1 MQWDTEKKKNHVTH
15 FITIFNLLWWSETK
29 FPVIRGTLV
38 SSWKLINIPKHRNIG
53 LNIKEK
59 TDGKTDSY
67 STNTLDL
74 VGKNLKKAIIN
85 LVQKVRENNGK
96 DIWKMSRYR
105 DYLNLCEELI
115 KSSRTG
121 S

>member
-1 MQWDTEKKKNHVTH
+1 M
-15 FITIFNLLWWSETK
+15 
-29 FPVIRGTLV
+29 
-38 SSWKLINIPKHRNIG
+38 
-53 LNIKEK
+53 NIKEK
-59 TDGKTDSY
+59 TDGKTESY

-85 LVQKVRENNGK
+85 LVQKIRENNGK

>member
-1 MQWDTEKKKNHVTH
+1 MQWDTKKKNYVTH
-15 FITIFNLLWWSETK
+15 FNTIFNLLWWSGTK
-29 FPVIRGTLV
+29 FPVTQGTLV
-38 SSWKLINIPKHRNIG
+38 SNWKLINIPKHRTIG
-53 LNIKEK
+53 LNIKEE

-85 LVQKVRENNGK
+85 LVLKIRENNGK
-96 DIWKMSRYR
+96 DICKMSRYR
-105 DYLNLCEELI
+105 DYLNLYEELI

-121 S
+121 G